1 MIITE
6 YDEMHSNL
14 TAAFKSFYE
23 SLTYPYPLREK
34 TYLAKQRLIHLS
46 NAVTLTNMLREKS
59 LLKDAPRELAIRKVK
74 KEAGRLWLL

>member
-34 TYLAKQRLIHLS
+34 TYLAKQRLIHLA
-46 NAVTLTNMLREKS
+46 NAITLTNMLRERG

>member
-23 SLTYPYPLREK
+23 SLTHPYPLREK
-34 TYLAKQRLIHLS
+34 TYLAKQRLIHLA
-46 NAVTLTNMLREKS
+46 NAITLTNMLRERG

>member
-14 TAAFKSFYE
+14 TSAFKSFYE

-34 TYLAKQRLIHLS
+34 TYLAKQRLIHLT
-46 NAVTLTNMLREKS
+46 NAATLTNMLRERG
-59 LLKDAPRELAIRKVK
+59 LLKDAPRELAIRKVE

>member
-6 YDEMHSNL
+6 YDEMNSNL
-14 TAAFKSFYE
+14 TAAFKSFYG

-46 NAVTLTNMLREKS
+46 NAATLTNMLREKG
-59 LLKDAPRELAIRKVK
+59 LLKDGPRESAIKRAK

>member
-14 TAAFKSFYE
+14 TAAFKSFYG

-34 TYLAKQRLIHLS
+34 TYLAKQRLIHQS
-46 NAVTLTNMLREKS
+46 NAVTLTNMIREKG
-59 LLKDAPRELAIRKVK
+59 LLKDGPRELAIKKVT

>member
-14 TAAFKSFYE
+14 TAAFKSFYG

-46 NAVTLTNMLREKS
+46 NAATLTNMLREKG
-59 LLKDAPRELAIRKVK
+59 LLKDVPRELAIRKVK